1 MPPQSG
7 SSSDLPAIFMDLTRR
22 LAGML
27 LILISAVLF
36 FIDYD
41 YRTHGGGQNE
51 RFSIYGVVAVAALL
65 VGTLIAAWT
74 RPAAGRALQR
84 YVKTLS
90 EGDLE
95 IAMLYAPPNATRDW
109 VIDEII
115 LPHRHFLMYHRGSS
129 VRTQPAREVDGQK
142 QRKVT
147 GSVSYGKA
155 GRGAVEAEV
164 AQMNDK
170 RWRVVSM
177 QLHEPTK

>member
-7 SSSDLPAIFMDLTRR
+7 TSSDLPAIFMDLTRR
-22 LAGML
+22 LSGML
-27 LILISAVLF
+27 LILIAAVLF

-41 YRTHGGGQNE
+41 YRTHGGGGDE
-51 RFSIYGVVAVAALL
+51 SFSIFGVVAVVAL
-65 VGTLIAAWT
+65 VIGTLIAAWT

-95 IAMLYAPPNATRDW
+95 IAMLYAPPDATRDW
-109 VIDEII
+109 VIDEVI

-129 VRTQPAREVDGQK
+129 VRTQPADEVDGQK
-142 QRKVT
+142 RKSVT

-155 GRGAVEAEV
+155 GNGNVEAV
-164 AQMNDK
+164 LAQMRDK
-170 RWRVVSM
+170 RWRVISM
-177 QLHEPTK
+177 QLHEPAR

>member
-1 MPPQSG
+1 M
-7 SSSDLPAIFMDLTRR
+7 PAIFMDLTRR

-27 LILISAVLF
+27 LILIAAVLF

-41 YRTHGGGQNE
+41 YRTHGGGENE
-51 RFSIYGVVAVAALL
+51 AFSIYGVVAVIGLV

-90 EGDLE
+90 EADLE

-109 VIDEII
+109 VIEEVI
-115 LPHRHFLMYHRGSS
+115 LPNRHFLMYHRGSS
-129 VRTQPAREVDGQK
+129 VRTHPADDVDGQK
-142 QRKVT
+142 RKTVT

-155 GRGAVEAEV
+155 GNGNVEAVV

-170 RWRVVSM
+170 RWRVLSM
-177 QLHEPTK
+177 QLHPPQS